1 MKVLRFEDLETDST
15 VSLKIKNRKAIIFCP
30 NFVNDNY
37 LRDIILKKKNWIKNK
52 LKKEINVIE
61 LSETKKFPILDKS
74 YKIRF
79 LESKKNE
86 VKVIGDSIRIS
97 CNTKKNEIYLFLG

>member
-1 MKVLRFEDLETDST
+1 MKVLRFKIFETDSDGFIE
-15 VSLKIKNRKAIIFCP
+15 KGNGKAIIFCP

-61 LSETKKFPILDKS
+61 LSETKKFPILGKS

-79 LESKKNE
+79 LESKKM
-86 VKVIGDSIRIS
+86 R
-97 CNTKKNEIYLFLG
+97 